1 MLIKT
6 LEDLRQE
13 AIKIGPKVI
22 SVANPAEDEIF
33 EALQEAYQQKMIRG
47 FLVGDRAVIAPLASK
62 HGLDN
67 ADFQIIH
74 VEGGELEAARA
85 AVKLV
90 HDKQAQFLMKGT
102 VATAYFLKA
111 VLDKE
116 IGLRS
121 ADRLLSH
128 VAIFQ
133 VAGYDRLLL
142 LTDAAFNIKPTL
154 EEKALLIDNAV
165 RVAQALG
172 IEKPKVAC
180 VTAIEKVNPKMPS
193 TVEAAELA
201 KMAREGRF
209 PNALVEGPFGLDNAV
224 DAQAAEIKGVKG
236 DVAGK
241 ADIILAPDMDS
252 ANVIYKSLG
261 ILTRCPAAAIVV
273 GTEAPVVL
281 TSRADS
287 SHTKLLS
294 LALGAMIAHYYYSE

>member
-13 AIKIGPKVI
+13 AIKIGPKII
-22 SVANPAEDEIF
+22 SVANPAEEEIF

-47 FLVGDRAVIAPLASK
+47 FFVGDRTIIAPLAEK
-62 HGLDN
+62 FGLN
-67 ADFQIIH
+67 TTDFEIIH
-74 VEGGELEAARA
+74 VEGGEAEAARA
-85 AVKLV
+85 AAKLV
-90 HDKQAQFLMKGT
+90 HDKRAHFLMKGT
-102 VATAYFLKA
+102 VSTAYFLKA
-111 VLDKE
+111 VLDKD

-121 ADRLLSH
+121 SVTRLLSH
-128 VAIFQ
+128 VAIFE
-133 VAGYDRLLL
+133 VAGYDRLLF
-142 LTDAAFNIKPTL
+142 LTDAAFNIKPSL
-154 EEKALLIDNAV
+154 EEKAALIDNAV

-172 IEKPKVAC
+172 IAKPKVAC
-180 VTAIEKVNPKMPS
+180 VTAIEKVNPKMQS

-201 KMAREGRF
+201 KMAHDGRF
-209 PNALVEGPFGLDNAV
+209 PEAYVEGPFGLDNAV
-224 DAQAAEIKGVKG
+224 DEQAAEIKGVKG

-273 GTEAPVVL
+273 GTDAPVVL

-287 SHTKLLS
+287 ARTKLLS
-294 LALGAMIAHYYYSE
+294 LALGAMIARHYYS